1 MPSPKKYLD
10 SNRTDVVV
18 IRPGAMVRFS
28 DRYRG
33 PFRTFGDI
41 HKIFGRLTETGR
53 SLCACPLEGYAF

>member
-1 MPSPKKYLD
+1 MASAKKYLD
-10 SNRTDVVV
+10 SSCTDVVV

-28 DRYRG
+28 DRYTG

-41 HKIFGRLTETGR
+41 HTIFGRPTETGR